1 MVKWSEMKRERKK
14 KMKKKW
20 EKKEKSNWNLWCYV
34 ISLLPMIS
42 ILDIFFH
49 FPLLRKLNVSSYPK
63 RFLSFSLS
71 VLSLHDIIDILS
83 TSINSIEL

>member
-1 MVKWSEMKRERKK
+1 MKWNETREEKK
-14 KMKKKW
+14 NEKKW

-63 RFLSFSLS
+63 RFLSL
-71 VLSLHDIIDILS
+71 LSLYDIIDILS
-83 TSINSIEL
+83 TGINSIEL

>member
-1 MVKWSEMKRERKK
+1 MKWNETREEKK
-14 KMKKKW
+14 NEKKW

-34 ISLLPMIS
+34 IFLLPMIS

-71 VLSLHDIIDILS
+71 VLSLYDIIDILS
-83 TSINSIEL
+83 TGINSIEL

>member
-1 MVKWSEMKRERKK
+1 
-14 KMKKKW
+14 MKKKW

-63 RFLSFSLS
+63 RFLSSSLS
-71 VLSLHDIIDILS
+71 VLSLYDIIDILS
-83 TSINSIEL
+83 TGINSIEL